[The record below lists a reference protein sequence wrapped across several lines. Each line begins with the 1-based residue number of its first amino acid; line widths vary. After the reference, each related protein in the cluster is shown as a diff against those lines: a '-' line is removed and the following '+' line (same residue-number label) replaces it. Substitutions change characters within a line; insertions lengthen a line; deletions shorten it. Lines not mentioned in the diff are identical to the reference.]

1 LDAIR
6 SALLH
11 VGRKHETVVAMA
23 ISRADR
29 RAARADQASELFGKN
44 AAVAV
49 DLLELVELAWH
60 DCYDEV
66 SPPDEVID
74 DIWIVSEGNLP
85 NLVRAARLAVE
96 DFRDLRIAADSLREI
111 S

>member
-1 LDAIR
+1 
-6 SALLH
+6 
-11 VGRKHETVVAMA
+11 MA
-23 ISRADR
+23 ISRAHR

-44 AAVAV
+44 AAVA
-49 DLLELVELAWH
+49 LELVELAWH

-74 DIWIVSEGNLP
+74 DIWIVPEVNLP

-96 DFRDLRIAADSLREI
+96 DFETCG
-111 S
+111 

>member
-1 LDAIR
+1 
-6 SALLH
+6 
-11 VGRKHETVVAMA
+11 MA

-29 RAARADQASELFGKN
+29 RAARADQTSELFGKN
-44 AAVAV
+44 AAVAL
-49 DLLELVELAWH
+49 DLLELVEMAWH
-60 DCYDEV
+60 DCYHEV

-85 NLVRAARLAVE
+85 NLIRAARLAVE
-96 DFRDLRIAADSLREI
+96 DFRDLRIAADCLREI